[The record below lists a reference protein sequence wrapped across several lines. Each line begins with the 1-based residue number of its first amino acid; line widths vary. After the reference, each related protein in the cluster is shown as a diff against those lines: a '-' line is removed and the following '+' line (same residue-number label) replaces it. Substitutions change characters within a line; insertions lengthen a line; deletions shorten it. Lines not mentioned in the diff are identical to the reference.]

1 MRVLLA
7 IDGSGPSALAIDLVV
22 SIAWPT
28 DTTVTIVTALPDDVD
43 VFGGP
48 WPAAAMVQAPEVR
61 ERLEAEVR
69 TELRAAAERLARPG
83 LVIDTRLLRGRAATQ
98 LVAEATREHADL
110 IVLGARGH
118 GTLDRMLLGSVSAEV
133 VGHAPCPVLVARGGK
148 VHGVL
153 VATDASPSAIEAA
166 ALIGRDG
173 FLAGVEA
180 RVISVV
186 DVPIPWWTGMA
197 ADASWVASAYVDA
210 RDASREDVAT
220 YAEQAAEQLRGNG
233 LKTSVVTR
241 EGDAAEEIL
250 AEAAAWGA
258 DLIVVGSRRQGAIT
272 RGLLG
277 SVSRNVLE
285 HASVSVL
292 VGGGPTHPT
301 G

>member
-7 IDGSGPSALAIDLVV
+7 IDGSGPSALGIDLVA
-22 SIAWPT
+22 SIAWPS
-28 DTTVTIVTALPDDVD
+28 DTMITIVTALPDDVD

-48 WPAAAMVQAPEVR
+48 WPGAAMIQAPEIR
-61 ERLEAEVR
+61 ERLEADIR
-69 TELRAAAERLARPG
+69 TELRAAADRLAQPG

-98 LVAEATREHADL
+98 LLAEAARERADL

-133 VGHAPCPVLVARGGK
+133 VGHAPCPVLVARGRSI
-148 VHGVL
+148 HGGL
-153 VATDASPSAIEAA
+153 VATDASPSAIGAA
-166 ALIGRDG
+166 AMIGKDG

-210 RDASREDVAT
+210 REASRRDVAT
-220 YAEQAAEQLRGNG
+220 EAERATEQLRANG

-241 EGDAAEEIL
+241 EGDAAQEIL

-258 DLIVVGSRRQGAIT
+258 ELIVVGSRRQGAIT

-292 VGGGPTHPT
+292 VGGGPSHQT